1 MNKIKKPWIY
11 IISITAAIA
20 VLGAGYLFFREEN
33 SYAEAPKTEA
43 PVSVAAVIV
52 EPQII
57 DSVVTAAGALSS
69 KNTSV
74 LSSKIMGRV
83 VRLSVQEGD
92 QVSTGKLL
100 MKIDSGEITAQMIQA
115 QAAYNNARLQH
126 DRIKSLYDAKASTQ
140 TEMDQATLGR
150 ENAQAGLQAAKAM
163 ESYTLITAPI
173 SGQIVEKRINLGEM
187 ALPGQPLI
195 KIEDNRN
202 LRLEVTVKDMDILS
216 IQPGKPVKVQI
227 DAMPG
232 TEISGTVSQVVQ
244 ASDVRTHSFIV
255 KIDIPA
261 RKGLTTGMYG
271 KAFFTIG
278 KREAILVPKSAV
290 VEMSGIWGVYIV
302 SADRGAVFQ
311 MIQVGEER
319 GNLVEVITGLKKGRP
334 GDQRQAP
341 RQNGW
346 EKGRGC
352 AEVTIDEKP
361 SKGHLAQSRSLLLPK
376 RGHKQRRKER
386 QKLWNISK
394 PKTGFAFL
402 CDLASL
408 REKVFAFCPFVPA

>member
-1 MNKIKKPWIY
+1 MLQEKIKTMNKKIVY
-11 IISITAAIA
+11 GISLAVAGA

-33 SYAEAPKTEA
+33 SYAEAPKAEA

-52 EPQII
+52 EPRII
-57 DSVVTAAGALSS
+57 DSVVTAAGVLSS

-83 VRLSVQEGD
+83 VHLSVQEGD
-92 QVSTGKLL
+92 QIAVGKLL
-100 MKIDSGEITAQMIQA
+100 MKIDSGEITAQAIQA
-115 QAAYNNARLQH
+115 QAAYNNARLQY
-126 DRIKSLYDAKASTQ
+126 DRIKNLTDAKASTQ
-140 TEMDQATLGR
+140 MEMDQATLGLA
-150 ENAQAGLQAAKAM
+150 NAQAGLQAAKAM
-163 ESYTLITAPI
+163 ESYTIITAPI

-195 KIEDNRN
+195 KIEDNKN
-202 LRLEVTVKDMDILS
+202 LRLEVTVKDLDILS

-232 TEISGTVSQVVQ
+232 VEISGIVSQVVQ

-261 RKGLTTGMYG
+261 SKGLITGMYG

-290 VEMSGIWGVYIV
+290 VEMSGISGVYIV

-319 GNLVEVITGLKKGRP
+319 GNFVEVITGLKKGDRVIS
-334 GDQRQAP
+334 D
-341 RQNGW
+341 
-346 EKGRGC
+346 K
-352 AEVTIDEKP
+352 
-361 SKGHLAQSRSLLLPK
+361 HLGILDGKQVVVAQS
-376 RGHKQRRKER
+376 
-386 QKLWNISK
+386 N
-394 PKTGFAFL
+394 
-402 CDLASL
+402 D
-408 REKVFAFCPFVPA
+408 